1 MLRLHLG
8 SIARALGFAAVALI
22 APRACALGVATALVK
37 ETQQLPGGP
46 AGHIVNSINNTAVNH
61 AGGYAVNVNTTDGVV
76 TLSRIWGNASGG
88 PGSVIRTEAT
98 FGSLVQT
105 SYESF
110 YGISNAGQVC
120 YSASGTGGPV
130 GNFDSVWLDDTPI
143 AVQGNPVP
151 SIMGLFWTFGS
162 RPGVTADGK
171 PYWAGGTATTA
182 GGSTSNRGYFFGAG
196 ATPFLLGGTTPP
208 GLPFALATGSVN
220 FDYRYSALGTHSITG
235 VVMVSGS
242 TLHDD
247 VVVLD
252 GAGLVVAGTLVREQ
266 NPVPAAAGGL
276 AGENWDNFDFFGATE
291 AGDWFFTGDTEPA
304 TATDEIIVKNGLV
317 LFREGDSLDG
327 EVLSGAIEGAYMNE
341 DADIAFIWDVQ
352 GGVLEALY
360 INDQLVLKEGDAV
373 DLSGDGVPEANA
385 KLVDFTGISSLTLS
399 DRDMLD
405 NVRAY
410 FTADVDTLGTASA
423 TDDIEAFFCIEVNV
437 GVPVPVTLASFTA
450 TSDPSN
456 GAVTLRWE
464 TSLEHEHAG
473 FWVERGGDPQG
484 PFERL
489 DGFVP
494 ASGGRYEFLDATS
507 AAGMTYTYRLIA
519 VDRSGREADLG
530 LVTVATSGWKTAL
543 SPCAPNPFTD
553 ATSLH
558 FQLARAGDA
567 EVVIHDAAGRLVR
580 RLSAG
585 PRAAGAHALRW
596 DGRDEAGRQ
605 AAGGV
610 YFVQLHAAGRTQV
623 QKVLRVHD

>member
-1 MLRLHLG
+1 MLRQHWSSLA
-8 SIARALGFAAVALI
+8 SALGLATVALI
-22 APRACALGVATALVK
+22 APRVSALGVATALVK
-37 ETQQLPGGP
+37 EAQQLPGAP
-46 AGHIVNSINNTAVNH
+46 AGHLVNSINNTAVNH
-61 AGGYAVNVNTTDGVV
+61 AGGYAVNVNTSDGAT
-76 TLSRIWGNASGG
+76 TLSRIWGNAAGG
-88 PGSVIRTEAT
+88 PGTVIRTEAT

-130 GNFDSVWLDDTPI
+130 GNFDSVWLDDTAI

-151 SIMGLFWTFGS
+151 SMMGLFWTFGS

-182 GGSTSNRGYFFGAG
+182 GGATSNRGYFFGAG

-208 GLPFALATGSVN
+208 GLPFSISSGSIN

-235 VVMVSGS
+235 VVMTSGS

-291 AGDWFFTGDTEPA
+291 AGDWFFSGDTEPA

-317 LFREGDSLDG
+317 LYREGDLLDG

-341 DADIAFIWDVQ
+341 NADIAFIWDVA

-360 INDQLVLKEGDAV
+360 VNNELVLKEGDLV

-385 KLVDFTGISSLTLS
+385 KLVDFTGISSLTMS
-399 DRDMLD
+399 DRDFLD
-405 NVRAY
+405 NVKVY
-410 FTADVDTLGTASA
+410 FTADVDTLGTTTA
-423 TDDIEAFFCIEVNV
+423 TDDVEGFFCIEINV
-437 GVPVPVTLASFTA
+437 GVPVPVTLTSFTA
-450 TSDPSN
+450 TADVSG
-456 GAVTLRWE
+456 GAVTLHWE
-464 TSLEHEHAG
+464 TSREEEHAG
-473 FWVERGGDPQG
+473 FWIERGMDVQG
-484 PFERL
+484 PFERIG
-489 DGFVP
+489 DFVQP
-494 ASGGRYEFLDATS
+494 AGGRYAFVDATT
-507 AAGMTYTYRLIA
+507 AAGMTYTYRLVA
-519 VDRSGREADLG
+519 VDRSGREAAVG
-530 LVTVATSGWKTAL
+530 LVTVATSGWRTVL

-553 ATSLH
+553 TTALQ

-567 EVVIHDAAGRLVR
+567 DVVIHDAAGRLVR
-580 RLSAG
+580 RLSSG
-585 PRAAGAHALRW
+585 PRAAGVHTLRW
-596 DGRDEAGRQ
+596 DGRDAAGRRT
-605 AAGGV
+605 AGGV
-610 YFVQLHAAGRTQV
+610 YFVQLQTAGSTLV
-623 QKVLRVHD
+623 QKVLRVQD